1 MSSVNGVVDIADH
14 DTDQHHESVAERDQN
29 GVGERQMRSASVLP
43 QLTSPEEA
51 SGLRGARSRE
61 LEIRQAPGPQAWYLY
76 ALAAVVVLGFF
87 ALTVTMIL
95 KEIPQHSENIA
106 YMLLG
111 GLVTGFSMVL
121 SYFFGSSA
129 GSAQKTAQLAELVK
143 QYSPKP

>member
-1 MSSVNGVVDIADH
+1 MWVSSHNR
-14 DTDQHHESVAERDQN
+14 ER
-29 GVGERQMRSASVLP
+29 EF
-43 QLTSPEEA
+43 
-51 SGLRGARSRE
+51 
-61 LEIRQAPGPQAWYLY
+61 IQAPGTPDWYLY

-95 KEIPQHSENIA
+95 RDIPQNSQNIA

-111 GLVTGFSMVL
+111 GLVTEFSMVL

-143 QYSPKP
+143 QGAPKS